1 MAEPSSTTASEP
13 SLNEVIDMMRLTKAG
28 IALFAAAAVLTTEA
42 GAQVRGVAGVGLS
55 VPVGDFADENGI
67 GAQSGGATGL
77 VGVEWLP
84 QGRNYGLRVDG
95 AYNRFCT
102 AACDEAGG
110 ELDIRF
116 RFLNANLS
124 GIAEL
129 PLAATPDLRPYVLGG
144 VGVYN
149 YKLEGDD
156 VPTGLDGSE
165 TDFGLNGGLGLT
177 YVLGRVGLFAEGRFH
192 HVFTS
197 EEDIQYIPI
206 MLGARLTLR

>member
-1 MAEPSSTTASEP
+1 MT
-13 SLNEVIDMMRLTKAG
+13 RLAKAG
-28 IALFAAAAVLTTEA
+28 IALIAAAAVLANES

-55 VPVGDFADENGI
+55 VPVGEFADENGI
-67 GAQSGGATGL
+67 GAQTGGATAL
-77 VGVEWLP
+77 AGVEWLP
-84 QGRNYGLRVDG
+84 QGRSFGLRVDG

-102 AACDEAGG
+102 AACDAAGG
-110 ELDIRF
+110 DLDIRF

-144 VGVYN
+144 LGVYN

-156 VPTGLDGSE
+156 VPAGFNESE

-177 YVLGRVGLFAEGRFH
+177 YMLGRVGLFAEGRFH

-197 EEDIQYIPI
+197 EEDFQYIPVV
-206 MLGARLTLR
+206 LGARLPLR